1 MTTALPSRRI
11 TPDELAA
18 HADADVTARIVEE
31 AKRTGIREALIA
43 ELSSLKLAI
52 DAIPDLVP
60 DDALEV
66 FSETIAIAFASLD
79 LDIFVTGIKPAESLL
94 RFADRLAP
102 DDRLELAGWL
112 IDSARKDPV
121 GQRDAARKKA
131 HQSIFRRLETLS
143 SSEVGEIL
151 SSSGNRN
158 RTIAGELRRKGKII
172 GLPSGSRPDYLYP
185 AFQFD
190 VEERR
195 VKPLVEYA
203 NQHILPVEDPFGAAS
218 WWLLNRSIF
227 GGNSALDHLEDGTL
241 TEKGIDNV
249 LKLSNRGM

>member
-11 TPDELAA
+11 TPDELVA
-18 HADADVTARIVEE
+18 HADADVTARIVSQV
-31 AKRTGIREALIA
+31 KQTGPREAFIS
-43 ELSSLKLAI
+43 ELGSLKSAI
-52 DAIPDLVP
+52 EAIGDLLP
-60 DDALEV
+60 EDALQT
-66 FSETIAIAFASLD
+66 FSETIDLVFASLD
-79 LDIFVTGIKPAESLL
+79 ATVMVNIDPML
-94 RFADRLAP
+94 RFADRLTP
-102 DDRLELAGWL
+102 DDRLELATRL
-112 IDSARKDPV
+112 IDSARQDPV

-131 HQSIFRRLETLS
+131 HQSIFQRLETLS

-158 RTIAGELRRKGKII
+158 RTIAGEQRKKGKII

-185 AFQFD
+185 SFQFD

-203 NQHILPVEDPFGAAS
+203 NQHILPLEDPFGAAS
-218 WWLLNRSIF
+218 WWLIKRSIF
-227 GGNSALDHLEDGTL
+227 GGKSLLDHLEDGTL

-249 LKLSNRGM
+249 LKLSDRGM